1 MNCLCPNRQAGYS
14 RWICFCARPGADL
27 REHLAALWNGW
38 LSPETM
44 RDNKRLAL
52 DPKTTDEDILKRIRD
67 CERDASSAHGFWE
80 MGL

>member
-1 MNCLCPNRQAGYS
+1 
-14 RWICFCARPGADL
+14 
-27 REHLAALWNGW
+27 
-38 LSPETM
+38 M